1 MSPNE
6 LLIDNLQKE
15 YGIDLD
21 GLCADMKRYMPDFNE
36 ARIRKAFFFAAEA
49 HQGQLRKDNRPYITH
64 PFEAARILTSL
75 HVDEETVIAA
85 LLHDVPED
93 TSFGLPVIEEKFGK
107 KVTFLVD
114 GITKLAKVHYQH
126 DMAQRQIESLKKLF
140 LHTAQ
145 DPRII
150 LIKLADRL
158 HNMRTLQYIENE
170 SKRVRISRE
179 TMEIF
184 VPIANLLGIED
195 IKAELEDLSFRFLLP
210 DEYESMADRIRR
222 SRDLHQKGMDLTI
235 GTIEAELKKHRVNDL
250 VVGRQRN
257 IYSIY
262 KKVLS
267 QTRKL
272 DEFDNL
278 ISLRIIV
285 QDKDECY
292 KVLGIVHSLFKPKP
306 SKFKDYIAVPKIN
319 GYQSLHTTVFG
330 VDGIT
335 TEIQIRTHQ
344 MHLDAEF
351 GIAAHYFYPRQ
362 KNGKHVLEEDR
373 RSSWVEKILQ
383 LQKLQEQDEE
393 FMDDLRRDVL
403 HDRIFVFTP
412 RGQSIDLPQSATCI
426 DFAYQIHTE
435 VGHRALKADVNG
447 EMVPM
452 ATVLQN
458 GDTVRI
464 ITSDSAK
471 GPDRSWLPFAK
482 TNTARTRIRD
492 YLKKSSKEQKIK
504 TGQELLQKELDRAG
518 LGLIKDIPNHKI
530 RKFCADCGKY
540 VDYNDIL
547 SAIGEGTLR
556 PLDFVSNL
564 YPQKSVT
571 LGLMKWLEF
580 PLFKK
585 KRQEAYTPISIKVT
599 SKDSVG
605 QLERLLK
612 AISSL
617 RINALKTK
625 AYISFWTGDFICRQT
640 VAVKDFSQVS
650 ELFENLEQVDGVKKA
665 ERLFW
670 QKKLAFSVAVFI
682 TFALWASHPFIL
694 SYLVR
699 NTAQGAEAEIFNP
712 FVYVGLLMLF
722 MLIFLLKSITSRSF
736 PDLRETGVF
745 WTMTFLLAGFAVITV
760 LAELYFFRLHYN
772 LLVVGSIMVLIFLY
786 LITQYLTYRRNI
798 VKSLK

>member
-1 MSPNE
+1 MSPKE

-15 YGIDLD
+15 YGIDLEAMV
-21 GLCADMKRYMPDFNE
+21 GDMKRYLPDLNE
-36 ARIRKAFFFAAEA
+36 SRIKKAFFFAAEA
-49 HQGQLRKDNRPYITH
+49 HQGQLRKDNKPYITH

-75 HVDEETVIAA
+75 HVDEDTVIAA

-93 TSFGLPVIEEKFGK
+93 TSFGLSTIDEKFGK
-107 KVTFLVD
+107 KVAFLVD

-126 DMAQRQIESLKKLF
+126 DMVQRQIESLKKLF

-158 HNMRTLQYIENE
+158 HNMRTLQYVEKE
-170 SKRVRISRE
+170 TKRVRISRE

-210 DEYESMADRIRR
+210 DEYESISDRIMR
-222 SRDLHQKGMDLTI
+222 SRDLHHKVVDRTI
-235 GTIEAELKKHRVNDL
+235 ETIEAAMKKHGIKAT
-250 VVGRQRN
+250 VVGRHRN

-262 KKVLS
+262 KKVVS
-267 QTRKL
+267 QTRRL

-278 ISLRIIV
+278 VSLRIIV
-285 QDKDECY
+285 QDNDECY
-292 KVLGIVHSLFKPKP
+292 KTLGIIHSIFKPKP
-306 SKFKDYIAVPKIN
+306 AKFKDYIAVPKIN

-330 VDGIT
+330 VEGIT
-335 TEIQIRTHQ
+335 TEIQIRTQQ
-344 MHLDAEF
+344 MHLEAEY
-351 GIAAHYFYPRQ
+351 GIAAHNFYLMGRDRKQ
-362 KNGKHVLEEDR
+362 LLEDDS

-435 VGHRALKADVNG
+435 VGHRALKADING
-447 EMVPM
+447 EIVPM
-452 ATVLQN
+452 ATILQN

-471 GPDRSWLPFAK
+471 GPDRSWIPFAR
-482 TNTARTRIRD
+482 TSTARNRIRE
-492 YLKKSSKEQKIK
+492 YLKKSSREHKIK
-504 TGQELLQKELDRAG
+504 VGQEILQKELDRAG
-518 LGLIKDIPNHKI
+518 LGLLKDIPNNKI
-530 RKFCADCGKY
+530 KKYCTECGKFAN
-540 VDYNDIL
+540 VNDIL
-547 SAIGEGTLR
+547 IAIGEGILR
-556 PLDFVSNL
+556 PVDFVRSL
-564 YPQKSVT
+564 YPQATPT
-571 LGLMKWLEF
+571 LGFLQLLEL
-580 PLFKK
+580 PIL
-585 KRQEAYTPISIKVT
+585 RQKQQTHTPIAIKIT

-612 AISSL
+612 AISNL
-617 RINALKTK
+617 NVNVLKTR
-625 AYISFWTGDFICRQT
+625 AYISLLTGDFICRQT
-640 VAVKDFSQVS
+640 VWVKDFSEVS
-650 ELFENLEQVDGVKKA
+650 ELFENLEQVDGVKKV

-670 QKKLAFSVAVFI
+670 QRMVLFYLAIFFTFFI
-682 TFALWASHPFIL
+682 WLAHPFIL
-694 SYLVR
+694 NYLAINVPHDI
-699 NTAQGAEAEIFNP
+699 NTDILNP
-712 FVYVGLLMLF
+712 LLYAGLLMLF

-736 PDLRETGVF
+736 PDFRETGIF
-745 WTMTFLLAGFAVITV
+745 WIITFLLSLFAAITV
-760 LAELYFFRLHYN
+760 MAEIYFFRLHFN
-772 LLVVGSIMVLIFLY
+772 ILFVGGVMVMIFLY
-786 LITQYLTYRRNI
+786 LIVEYLTYRNKVLKS
-798 VKSLK
+798 VK